1 MGARHWALAWVIAA
15 MAGHVHASLGEWPT
29 CDALREVVKE
39 AAIEKKVSL
48 TDAARAALSLDG
60 SDQKMFAALL
70 HLCGIGVAQDLSQ
83 GLALLEKEISS
94 GNRGAAGIIALA
106 YMNGELGLPKDAR
119 KGKRMFTQLL
129 DNQPVDGVFVQ
140 PGDIAKHRAHFPDIA
155 ATEDAWLLKAA
166 FNGDRTA
173 LADRALA
180 EYDAG
185 RYETALPL
193 LRVAAASGDF
203 RAYDRL
209 IWMYQTG
216 TGVPVDL
223 NEVFVWAQR
232 ALDQRFPDA
241 YQRMFELI
249 ARHQGGEMAARL
261 WLQRLVDAK
270 DANAQNLMG
279 EHYFLGRY
287 GLTQDWNRSETLWKA
302 AAAGGSMAA
311 IGNLERQNDLKRW
324 WAGKDLELDQ
334 IRNKTSTNDP
344 KAYLDLARLSRSNKE
359 KTAAYLRAWNL
370 GSETAPVELGS
381 MLVYSNNSDKDRP
394 EGLRIMH
401 EAAAQGNKK
410 AMAWLSRNYA
420 EGGFVVQDLSLAYA
434 LNFLAYAES
443 PDSADELA
451 RYQASLPVTLTAA
464 QLAQGRRL
472 ATELRQPGR
481 FAPVLQTHLAR

>member
-1 MGARHWALAWVIAA
+1 MGLRQWVLAWVIAA
-15 MAGHVHASLGEWPT
+15 MAGHVHASLEEWPT

-48 TDAARAALSLDG
+48 TDVARAALSLDS

-119 KGKRMFTQLL
+119 KGKRMFTQFL
-129 DNQPVDGVFVQ
+129 DKQAVDGVFVQ
-140 PGDIAKHRAHFPDIA
+140 PGDIAKHREHFPDIA
-155 ATEDAWLLKAA
+155 ATEEAWLLKAA
-166 FNGDRTA
+166 FNGDRAA
-173 LADRALA
+173 LAERALA

-185 RYETALPL
+185 QYGSALVW
-193 LRVAAASGDF
+193 LRVAAATGDF

-216 TGVPVDL
+216 TGVAVDYKEMFL
-223 NEVFVWAQR
+223 WAKR
-232 ALDQRFPDA
+232 ALDQRIPEA

-249 ARHQGGEMAARL
+249 SRHQGGEMAARL
-261 WLQRLVDAK
+261 WLQRQVDAN
-270 DANAQNLMG
+270 DANALNLMG
-279 EHYFLGRY
+279 EYYFMGRFGY
-287 GLTQDWNRSETLWKA
+287 AQDWNRADALWKA
-302 AAAGGSMAA
+302 AVAGGSVVAK
-311 IGNLERQNDLKRW
+311 GNLERMDDLKRW
-324 WAGKDLELDQ
+324 WAWKDQELEQ
-334 IRNKTSTNDP
+334 IRNQTRTNDP
-344 KAYLDLARLSRSNKE
+344 KAFLDLARLSRSSKE
-359 KTAAYLRAWNL
+359 QTAAYLRAWNL

-420 EGGFVVQDLSLAYA
+420 EGGFVVQDLPLAFA
-434 LNFLAYAES
+434 LNFLAYADS

-451 RYQASLPVTLTAA
+451 RYQASLPVTLTSP

-472 ATELRQPGR
+472 ATELREPGR
-481 FAPVLQTHLAR
+481 FTLVLQTHLAR